1 MTAMTQTTDAAFW
14 DGAARKYAQSKIS
27 DMEAY
32 EASLARTR
40 LHLHATD
47 RVLEMGCGTSSTAL
61 LLASEVAH
69 ITASDISAE
78 MIAIGKEKVWDAG
91 ISNVAP
97 VQGVIGDPGLD
108 GPFDAILA
116 FNLLHLLAD
125 PEAAIRQVYA
135 QLPSGGRFI
144 SKTPCMAGKRW
155 FLGPAVGA
163 LRLFGK
169 APSDVQF
176 FKVSTLERMITEAG
190 FEIVE
195 TGDYPRKMPSH
206 FVVARKP

>member
-14 DGAARKYAQSKIS
+14 NGAARKYAQSKIS
-27 DMEAY
+27 DMAAY
-32 EASLARTR
+32 ETTMTRTR
-40 LHLHATD
+40 VHLHATD
-47 RVLEMGCGTSSTAL
+47 RVLEIGCGTSSTAL
-61 LLASEVAH
+61 LLAPDVEH
-69 ITASDISAE
+69 ITASDISSE
-78 MIAIGKEKVWDAG
+78 MIAIGKEKVWDTG
-91 ISNVAP
+91 VTNVSP
-97 VQGVIGDPGLD
+97 VQGVVGDPGLD

-116 FNLLHLLAD
+116 FNLLHLLAE
-125 PEAAIRQVYA
+125 PEAAIRQAYA

-155 FLGPAVGA
+155 FLGPLVGL
-163 LRLFGK
+163 LRLVGK

-176 FKVSTLERMITEAG
+176 FKVSALERMITKAG

-206 FVVARKP
+206 FIVACKP

>member
-1 MTAMTQTTDAAFW
+1 MTTMTQSTDAQFW
-14 DGAARKYAQSKIS
+14 DRAARKYAQSKIS

-32 EASLARTR
+32 QTTMARTR
-40 LHLHATD
+40 AHLAASD
-47 RVLEMGCGTSSTAL
+47 RVLELGCGTSSTAL
-61 LLASEVAH
+61 LLAPDVTH

-78 MIAIGKEKVWDAG
+78 MIEIGNEKVRDGG
-91 ISNVAP
+91 IRNVTP

-108 GPFDAILA
+108 GPFDVILA
-116 FNLLHLLAD
+116 FNLLHLVPD
-125 PEAAIRQVYA
+125 PEATIARAFA

-155 FLGPAVGA
+155 IFAPLIAG
-163 LRLFGK
+163 LRLFGR
-169 APSDVQF
+169 APTHVHLFHTDS
-176 FKVSTLERMITEAG
+176 LERMILNAG

-195 TGDYPRKMPSH
+195 TGDYPRRMPSH